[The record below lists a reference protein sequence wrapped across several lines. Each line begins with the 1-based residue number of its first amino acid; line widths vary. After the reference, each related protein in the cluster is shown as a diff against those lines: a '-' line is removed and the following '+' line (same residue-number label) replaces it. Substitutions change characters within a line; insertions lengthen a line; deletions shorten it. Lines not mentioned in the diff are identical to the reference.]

1 MRKVDV
7 VEQAAER
14 IMELVVEMMASPA
27 WHQPVLVDEVL
38 EFLAPAPGRTIVDGT
53 VGTAGHALA
62 ILPKLLPDG
71 RLIGLDRDAQAL
83 ELARRRLT
91 EFSPQAQCAPANFR
105 DLRDALAALRIDQ
118 VDGVLLDLG
127 VSSLQ
132 FDTPDR
138 GFSFAKDAPLD
149 MRMDR
154 GQDASA
160 ETLVNSLRADE
171 LEEILQRLGEERFA
185 RRIARRIVEAR
196 RVSRITTTAE
206 LSRLVTQA
214 VPPAAR
220 HGRLHVATR
229 TFQGLRMAVNDELG
243 ALEAALAQ
251 LPALVAPGGRAVI
264 ISFHSLEDRL
274 VKHAFAQGARDGV
287 WRVLTKKPVQAS
299 DAEVDRNPRARS
311 AKLRAVERLS
321 S

>member
-1 MRKVDV
+1 
-7 VEQAAER
+7 
-14 IMELVVEMMASPA
+14 MASPA

-38 EFLAPAPGRTIVDGT
+38 ELLAPAPGQTVVDGT

-71 RLIGLDRDAQAL
+71 RLIALDRDAQAL

-132 FDTPDR
+132 FDTADR

-154 GQDASA
+154 SQDASA
-160 ETLVNSLRADE
+160 ETLVNSLQAEE

-196 RVSRITTTAE
+196 RASRITTTTE
-206 LSRLVTQA
+206 LARLVTSA

-274 VKHAFAQGARDGV
+274 VKHAFAQGARDGL